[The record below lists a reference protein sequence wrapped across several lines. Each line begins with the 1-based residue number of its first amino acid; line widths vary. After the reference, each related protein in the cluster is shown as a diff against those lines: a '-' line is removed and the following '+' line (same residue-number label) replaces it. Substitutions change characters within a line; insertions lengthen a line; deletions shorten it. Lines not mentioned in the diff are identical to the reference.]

1 MAPVGNEDDFAKK
14 ITVCLCQGAQI
25 WAFPTQNSNKVP
37 IWNTLTPRNRGPKKV
52 VYNNNSRKIAPDF
65 YHPHGLLLVSTF
77 IFRPPK
83 QDCGH

>member
-37 IWNTLTPRNRGPKKV
+37 I
-52 VYNNNSRKIAPDF
+52 
-65 YHPHGLLLVSTF
+65 
-77 IFRPPK
+77 
-83 QDCGH
+83 